1 MVADELVQDVVARP
15 VSSPDP
21 DDVVEPAAGDDL
33 RRVGVKPGRR
43 GF

>member
-15 VSSPDP
+15 VSPPDP

-33 RRVGVKPGRR
+33 RCVGVKPGR
-43 GF
+43 GVF